1 MGEKVVM
8 EVVVAVVVRV
18 ATELLSTELEVVL
31 GEVMALML

>member
-1 MGEKVVM
+1 MGKKVVM

>member
-8 EVVVAVVVRV
+8 EVVVVVVMRV

-31 GEVMALML
+31 GEVMAFML